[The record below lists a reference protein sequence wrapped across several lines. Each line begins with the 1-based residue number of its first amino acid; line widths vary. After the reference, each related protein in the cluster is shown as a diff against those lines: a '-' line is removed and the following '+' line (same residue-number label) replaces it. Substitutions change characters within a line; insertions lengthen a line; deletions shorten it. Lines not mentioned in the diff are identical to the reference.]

1 MRQQASVVVSII
13 IDYLDRALYCG
24 LIFFCLLCNIINRNT
39 RRVAHSR
46 HGTRDG
52 SNWVIRKLI
61 ILQFLSNSELTCG

>member
-24 LIFFCLLCNIINRNT
+24 LIFFAYHVISRNRNT
-39 RRVAHSR
+39 RRVEHSR

-61 ILQFLSNSELTCG
+61 ILRFLSNSELTCG